1 MELLAKLRKIND
13 SLYETTKDEKYLK
26 IKELLAYDDCFFRL
40 DYETAIHLLNDLGLE
55 NPVDTY
61 TSLVSP
67 DNFNVAKKIFTI
79 SG

>member
-61 TSLVSP
+61 TSLVSL
-67 DNFNVAKKIFTI
+67 DNFNVARKIFTI